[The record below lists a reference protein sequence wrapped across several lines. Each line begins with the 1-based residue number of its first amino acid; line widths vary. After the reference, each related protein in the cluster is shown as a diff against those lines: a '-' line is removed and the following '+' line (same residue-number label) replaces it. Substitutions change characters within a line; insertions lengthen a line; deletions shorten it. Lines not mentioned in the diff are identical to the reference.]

1 MPTIDDHTTAP
12 LGLFR
17 DILIDGEG
25 RVALESPWRKNVI
38 VDSCRRLLASF
49 MHGAPPPAGG
59 ISGLRV
65 GAGLA
70 AWDAAPPPL
79 PPPTVTALADPN
91 PFTVP
96 PASLAIDYL
105 DPANGNISP
114 TPTGR
119 LQIVAT
125 LGPGVPPWPDPNHS
139 TITLREF
146 GLVGSLGGSDVL
158 INYRI
163 HPAIAKD
170 ATSTLVRTIWL
181 VF

>member
-1 MPTIDDHTTAP
+1 MPTDANSTTP
-12 LGLFR
+12 LGHFR
-17 DILIDGEG
+17 DVLVDGEG
-25 RVALESPWRKNVI
+25 RVVHESPWQKNVI
-38 VDSCRRLLASF
+38 VDGCRRLLASF

-59 ISGLRV
+59 IAGLSI

-70 AWDAAPPPL
+70 AWDTTPPPL
-79 PPPTVTALADPN
+79 PPPTVTALADPQ

-96 PASLAIDYL
+96 PAGLAIDYL
-105 DPANGNISP
+105 DPSTGNVSAA
-114 TPTGR
+114 PTGR

-125 LGPGVPPWPDPNHS
+125 LGPGVPPWPDAAHS

-146 GLVGSLGGSDVL
+146 GLVGSLAGGDVL
-158 INYRI
+158 VNYRI